1 MTDKQIN
8 RTSTYRL
15 DPRKGSSKNQKALM
29 AFSVKDIEKFYE
41 LHQQLSMDDL
51 ARQVAS
57 TTIQQPIHRNDYL
70 QKANDAYTG
79 LPCEGGGQ
87 GGQKLGEAKRSE
99 IFFEIF

>member
-1 MTDKQIN
+1 
-8 RTSTYRL
+8 
-15 DPRKGSSKNQKALM
+15 M

-79 LPCEGGGQ
+79 LPCEGGGE
-87 GGQKLGEAKRSE
+87 GRQKLGKAKRGE
-99 IFFEIF
+99 QIILDPR